1 MSSEPERTGSR
12 FTDLCVGLL
21 LACMALYG
29 AVAILQAIWI
39 YLCILAAVIGI
50 GALIWWRISRT
61 YRGW

>member
-1 MSSEPERTGSR
+1 MSKEPEGTGGR

-29 AVAILQAIWI
+29 AVTILKAIWI
-39 YLCILAAVIGI
+39 YLCIFVAVVGI
-50 GALIWWRISRT
+50 GFLVCRLLTTR